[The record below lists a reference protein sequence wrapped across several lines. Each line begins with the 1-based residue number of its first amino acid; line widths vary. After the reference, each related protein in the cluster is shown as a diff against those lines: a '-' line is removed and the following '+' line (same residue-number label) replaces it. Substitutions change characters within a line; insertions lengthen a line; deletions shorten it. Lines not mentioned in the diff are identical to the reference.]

1 MARVHPHEVGYTE
14 CHATATKV
22 GDAIEARGL
31 VSAYAQLLREDAGD
45 KEGLKRAGWKVAVG
59 SVKGNIGHAN
69 CAAGITGFIKTVLCL
84 HHKTLVPTANF
95 KQINPKVR
103 PIFRPTPFYVND
115 QTKAWDA
122 GYQLASAPTRRV
134 AGVSSFGVGGTNCHI
149 VLEEAPDDVAVDNTA
164 APGQLINPYRVFPLS
179 AKTLPAL
186 VRARRTS
193 VLREMVIL
201 AHCCAHEHSQT
212 RRH

>member
-1 MARVHPHEVGYTE
+1 MARIHPHEVGYTE
-14 CHATATKV
+14 CHATATTV

-31 VSAYAQLLREDAGD
+31 TSAYAQLLRENADE
-45 KEGLKRAGWKVAVG
+45 EGLKRAGWKVAVG

-69 CAAGITGFIKTVLCL
+69 CAAGVTGFIKTVLCL

-103 PIFRPTPFYVND
+103 PIFRPTPFYVNE

-122 GYQLASAPTRRV
+122 GYQLTSAPARRV

-149 VLEEAPDDVAVDNTA
+149 VLEEAPGDVAFDTTA
-164 APGQLINPYRVFPLS
+164 KPGRLINPYRVFPLS

-186 VRARRTS
+186 VRAYRTS
-193 VLREMVIL
+193 VLCEIAIL
-201 AHCCAHEHSQT
+201 V
-212 RRH
+212 